1 MLTVHLARPLLALLL
16 ASGIAGRAAQ
26 SQSSLRDVL
35 RPDRLSAARD
45 SFVVLMQ
52 GQPRG
57 WQRLV
62 RTARPDGWEFEDAVS
77 ITSLVT
83 QSSRIRMSPTLHER
97 SLRQSGDMSG
107 KPMAITLDFAD
118 GRVRGTANT
127 PSSPSGP
134 ITIDTTAAA
143 GVIDDNALLSLLV
156 AVPWR
161 DSLVVTAPYLTSGK
175 GTIEQATM
183 RAVSAETVSVPAG
196 SFDVWRVEL
205 LMGRS
210 KTLAFVTR
218 QAPYRIVRIQ
228 LGPAFE
234 MQLVR

>member
-35 RPDRLSAARD
+35 HPDRLSAARD

-83 QSSRIRMSPTLHER
+83 QSSRILMSPTLHER

-156 AVPWR
+156 AVP
-161 DSLVVTAPYLTSGK
+161 LVFWL
-175 GTIEQATM
+175 
-183 RAVSAETVSVPAG
+183 
-196 SFDVWRVEL
+196 F
-205 LMGRS
+205 
-210 KTLAFVTR
+210 
-218 QAPYRIVRIQ
+218 
-228 LGPAFE
+228 GPAF
-234 MQLVR
+234 LVIATIGLLVVLFRLDRSQVII